1 MVLAEVAARGGVG
14 EEGEDVWCREAAK
27 MRRADAQR
35 LALGRAVGQV
45 ELVAE
50 NVVGEQRAHELDAKR
65 AVLLRPAVHVLGEEA
80 HADRLE
86 DAVPALVPLGE
97 QAVQV
102 LLGAHLRGVGRW
114 RHQHGPV
121 AQAWVR
127 SRRAHQEG
135 QRRLAL
141 HVGRSMER
149 VDERLELWVLRRHLL
164 RDALHRLDVEQR
176 VLSGLE
182 EARQV
187 LHEVLDLVPDAEH
200 HALST

>member
-86 DAVPALVPLGE
+86 DAVLALVPLGE
-97 QAVQV
+97 PGGPSTPGSTPAWR
-102 LLGAHLRGVGRW
+102 GAAEASAWARGAGM
-114 RHQHGPV
+114 G
-121 AQAWVR
+121 
-127 SRRAHQEG
+127 SI
-135 QRRLAL
+135 
-141 HVGRSMER
+141 
-149 VDERLELWVLRRHLL
+149 
-164 RDALHRLDVEQR
+164 
-176 VLSGLE
+176 
-182 EARQV
+182 
-187 LHEVLDLVPDAEH
+187 
-200 HALST
+200 